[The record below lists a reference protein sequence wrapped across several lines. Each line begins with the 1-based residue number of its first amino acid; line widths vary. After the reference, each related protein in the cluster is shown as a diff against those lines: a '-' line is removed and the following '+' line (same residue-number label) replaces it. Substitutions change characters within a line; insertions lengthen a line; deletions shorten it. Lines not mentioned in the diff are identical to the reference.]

1 MTRLGVTKSRWRRRQ
16 TLNKT
21 NWLNRKREA
30 VPIVHF
36 FVALEQQK
44 EEKSVVST
52 SYRIIRLNE
61 DVTIWSKKWFFLME
75 QLKLQILKHSSFNGA
90 AKYYQLVEML
100 AFLMGYESYLRKR
113 GISFSNRLYKPTGK
127 YGKTWSFVTLVLSLS
142 RLFVFE
148 FESSR
153 RFQFPFTDFSLI

>member
-1 MTRLGVTKSRWRRRQ
+1 MTRLGVTKSRWWRRQ

-30 VPIVHF
+30 VPIVQF

-52 SYRIIRLNE
+52 SYRILRLNE

-75 QLKLQILKHSSFNGA
+75 QLKFN
-90 AKYYQLVEML
+90 V
-100 AFLMGYESYLRKR
+100 
-113 GISFSNRLYKPTGK
+113 
-127 YGKTWSFVTLVLSLS
+127 
-142 RLFVFE
+142 
-148 FESSR
+148 
-153 RFQFPFTDFSLI
+153 

>member
-1 MTRLGVTKSRWRRRQ
+1 MIRLGITKSRWWRRQ

-30 VPIVHF
+30 VPIVQF

-52 SYRIIRLNE
+52 SYRLLRLNE

-90 AKYYQLVEML
+90 ATGRDVGFSHICANEEYHSQTGSTNRPEN
-100 AFLMGYESYLRKR
+100 MGKHGHSLR
-113 GISFSNRLYKPTGK
+113 
-127 YGKTWSFVTLVLSLS
+127 
-142 RLFVFE
+142 
-148 FESSR
+148 
-153 RFQFPFTDFSLI
+153 